1 MIENASEAKRRPDVA
16 SDRLRFDGFEILL
29 GTCELLRDGRPVKL
43 QQQPCRVLALL
54 ASRAGELVTREEIR
68 GAIWGAHT
76 WVNFDQGL
84 NFCIKEVRAA
94 LGDSADAPR
103 YVETLPRRGYRF
115 IANTSLVSPER
126 ARLAVLPFDDLGP
139 DHGQDCLCEALA
151 IQLVAELARA
161 RPEQVS
167 VLSRRSTQRFRSGDD
182 IGVIGRALGADFVV
196 EGVLRK
202 DSSCLRVS
210 ARLIRVEDQVEAWA
224 DSFERDLGEPA
235 TLERGLARSV
245 AGALTSALLRRG

>member
-103 YVETLPRRGYRF
+103 YVRDIAAARLPLHRQHLPRVSGTRQVGR
-115 IANTSLVSPER
+115 ASLRRPR
-126 ARLAVLPFDDLGP
+126 AG
-139 DHGQDCLCEALA
+139 
-151 IQLVAELARA
+151 
-161 RPEQVS
+161 S
-167 VLSRRSTQRFRSGDD
+167 RSG
-182 IGVIGRALGADFVV
+182 LP
-196 EGVLRK
+196 L
-202 DSSCLRVS
+202 
-210 ARLIRVEDQVEAWA
+210 
-224 DSFERDLGEPA
+224 
-235 TLERGLARSV
+235 
-245 AGALTSALLRRG
+245 